1 MLSYLYP
8 LFLTLLIETPIY
20 FYFLFKNNG
29 FKNFI
34 LITLINIFSNI
45 LFNYGYI
52 NSNYNQGY
60 LIGFEIIV
68 YIFESLI
75 IYQIYKMKKSFII
88 SFFANLISL
97 VIGLILN
104 LILDTFSLNLL
115 LITLII
121 EILYLIYLGY
131 FLVYMLIKYIKNK
144 LEINNLNK

>member
-34 LITLINIFSNI
+34 LITLINIFSNT

-52 NSNYNQGY
+52 NSNYSQGY

-75 IYQIYKMKKSFII
+75 TYRIYKMKKSFII

-104 LILDTFSLNLL
+104 LILDTFSLDLL

-144 LEINNLNK
+144 LGS

>member
-104 LILDTFSLNLL
+104 LILDTFSLNLV